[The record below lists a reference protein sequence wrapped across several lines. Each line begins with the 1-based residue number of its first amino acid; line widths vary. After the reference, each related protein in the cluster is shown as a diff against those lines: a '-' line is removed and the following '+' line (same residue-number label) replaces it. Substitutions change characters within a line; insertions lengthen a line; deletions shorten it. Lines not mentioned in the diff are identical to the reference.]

1 LLVLYVG
8 TLNLGFFGTDCFLLE
23 KMSLTNCFTAIE
35 IQPQFHLLLLQG
47 IKVNKMQA
55 LVGVQLIL
63 LNVPNGDLMLEM
75 ESKQTPK
82 LVECPS

>member
-1 LLVLYVG
+1 
-8 TLNLGFFGTDCFLLE
+8 
-23 KMSLTNCFTAIE
+23 
-35 IQPQFHLLLLQG
+35 
-47 IKVNKMQA
+47 MQA